1 MTTIEL
7 LYDKT
12 KINADIPY
20 EYVDILAP
28 AKQNPLQNAEE
39 IIKNAFTNPI
49 FGSNSRKKP
58 ASFEGK
64 SIAIAIND
72 QTRPLPH
79 DVLLPGLLH
88 YLVENGAVKENIYF
102 IIATGTHRKLT
113 SAEIQQVLPGN
124 LSTNYRY
131 SCHECDD
138 EEKLV
143 YLGDTPQRTPVYI
156 NQDFYQ
162 ADVKILVGNI
172 EPHHFMGFSGGYK
185 TASIGLAG
193 RKTIEANH
201 AMLPDPKAK
210 LGHFYDNPMRKDVE
224 DIGRMISVD
233 FALNIIM
240 NDRKEILHALWG
252 DPYCVMEQGIPLA
265 LAGSRIDKNERE
277 CQYDLVIAS
286 AGGYPK
292 DINLYQAQKAITNAC
307 LFSRKGG
314 VILLIAGCRNGAGN
328 EKFMNYVKNKPSWQK
343 VLEDFPKQKFEI
355 GPHKAYQLAL
365 QVRDHHIILVS
376 EIPAEEAMNYFV
388 SPAADFKEALELS
401 TSYLKNNPR
410 VAVLPFA
417 THSIPD
423 MEVPL

>member
-7 LYDKT
+7 LYDEI
-12 KINADIPY
+12 KINVDIPY
-20 EYVDILAP
+20 ENVDILLP
-28 AKQNPLQNAEE
+28 KEQNPLQNAEE
-39 IIKNAFTNPI
+39 IIDKSFYNPI
-49 FGSNSRKKP
+49 IGSNSEEKSV
-58 ASFEGK
+58 SFKGK

-79 DVLLPGLLH
+79 DVLLPELLH
-88 YLVENGAVKENIYF
+88 YLTENGADKENIYF

-113 SAEIQQVLPGN
+113 SAEIQQVLPDN
-124 LSTNYRY
+124 LSTNFSF
-131 SCHECDD
+131 SCHDCDD
-138 EEKLV
+138 EQELV
-143 YLGDTPQRTPVYI
+143 YLGDTPHHTPVYV
-156 NQDFYQ
+156 NRKFHQ

-185 TASIGLAG
+185 TASIGLGG

-210 LGHFYDNPMRKDVE
+210 LGHFYDNPMRNDVE

-233 FALNIIM
+233 FALNIVM

-252 DPYCVMEQGIPLA
+252 DPYCVMEHGIPLA
-265 LAGSRIDKNERE
+265 LAGSKIDKKEGE

-307 LFSRKGG
+307 LFSRKDG
-314 VILLIAGCRNGAGN
+314 VIILIAGCRNGAGN
-328 EKFMNYVKNKPSWQK
+328 EKFMNYVQNKPSWQA

-376 EIPAEEAMNYFV
+376 EIPAEEAINYFV
-388 SPAADFKEALELS
+388 SPAANFKEALELS
-401 TSYLKNNPR
+401 TTYLMKDSR

-423 MEVPL
+423 MEGPL

>member
-7 LYDKT
+7 LYDET
-12 KINADIPY
+12 KIIADIPY
-20 EYVDILAP
+20 KNVDILVP
-28 AKQNPLQNAEE
+28 VEQNPLQNAHE
-39 IIKNAFTNPI
+39 IINKSFSTPL
-49 FGSNSRKKP
+49 FGSNSKEKP
-58 ASFEGK
+58 VSFKGK

-79 DVLLPGLLH
+79 EVLLPGLLH
-88 YLVENGAVKENIYF
+88 YLNENGADKENVYF
-102 IIATGTHRKLT
+102 VIATGTHRKLT
-113 SAEIQQVLPGN
+113 SAEIQQVLPGT
-124 LSTNYRY
+124 LSTDYCY

-138 EEKLV
+138 EKELV
-143 YLGDTPQRTPVYI
+143 YLGETSLHTPVYV
-156 NQDFYQ
+156 NRKFYQ

-185 TASIGLAG
+185 TASIGLGG

-201 AMLPDPKAK
+201 AMLPDPNAK

-224 DIGRMISVD
+224 DIGRMMEVD
-233 FALNIIM
+233 FALNIVM

-252 DPYCVMEQGIPLA
+252 DPHSVMEKGISLA
-265 LAGSRIDKNERE
+265 LAGSRIEKNEADCR
-277 CQYDLVIAS
+277 YDLVIAS

-307 LFSRKGG
+307 LFSKKGG
-314 VILLIAGCRNGAGN
+314 VIILVAGCRNGAGN
-328 EKFMNYVKNKPSWQK
+328 EKFVSYVRNKPSWQA
-343 VLEDFPKQKFEI
+343 VLEDFPSQKFEI

-365 QVRDHHIILVS
+365 QVRDHYIILVS
-376 EIPAEEAMNYFV
+376 EIPAEEVHNYFL
-388 SPAADFKEALELS
+388 SPAADIKKAVELA
-401 TSYLKNNPR
+401 TAYLKYDCR

-423 MEVPL
+423 MEGPK